1 MKLQYNLLLEENDNL
16 KSQLDIMCKLSKKN
30 TEFIEKRRK
39 LEVEKQQDV
48 AVEDY
53 LVCVIYVYVMWDYA
67 LPKQNSLNGT
77 CRS

>member
-1 MKLQYNLLLEENDNL
+1 MKLQYNLLREERDNL
-16 KSQLDIMCKLSKKN
+16 MSQLDTMCKLSKN
-30 TEFIEKRRK
+30 TEFIEKDRK

-48 AVEDY
+48 AVQVD

-67 LPKQNSLNGT
+67 LPKQSSLNGS

>member
-1 MKLQYNLLLEENDNL
+1 MKLEYNLLREENDNL
-16 KSQLDIMCKLSKKN
+16 KSQLDTMCKQSKKN
-30 TEFIEKRRK
+30 TEFIEKHRK

-48 AVEDY
+48 AVQVD

-67 LPKQNSLNGT
+67 LPKQSSLNDT